1 MRDKFTPSS
10 ERKFVAIVGCGFVAD
25 LYLRSI
31 ELHTEV
37 EVVGV
42 FDINRDRLKTFSEYW
57 NLKSF
62 GRLETLLAALPKD
75 GVVLNLTSPA
85 AHYEVTHACLQ
96 AGRHVYSEKPLATKI
111 DQALELVE
119 FAKSKNLLLAGA
131 PCSYLSEAARTIDQA
146 IDQGICGPVR
156 LIYAELDDGYI
167 PQAPHHR
174 WISESGAPW
183 PYEDEMRTGC
193 TLEHAGYVLTWMI
206 AIFGSIKSITAF
218 SAKTIDK
225 KLDPAC
231 ETPDTSIGIMH
242 FEAGQILRLTIT
254 IIAPHNH
261 QILITGD
268 KGTIGLNET
277 WDNYAK
283 VKYRERLRIRRRL
296 MESPIARTLRL
307 HHRQDGARVAKRG
320 ASKMNYFLGPN
331 EMLRFL
337 KHGGDNLASSDLALH
352 TTEATLAL
360 QNAGVTSTTYTMRSR
375 CDPLPLHK
383 YGASEP

>member
-1 MRDKFTPSS
+1 MLDEGSLSS
-10 ERKFVAIVGCGFVAD
+10 VRKSVAIVGCGFVAD
-25 LYLRSI
+25 FYMRSI
-31 ELHTEV
+31 ELHAEV
-37 EVVGV
+37 DVVGA
-42 FDINRDRLKTFSEYW
+42 FDIRRDRLETFCAYW
-57 NLKSF
+57 KLKSCEN
-62 GRLETLLAALPKD
+62 LEMLLAELPED

-96 AGRHVYSEKPLATKI
+96 FGRHVYSEKPLATDI
-111 DQALELVE
+111 DQALELAE

-131 PCSYLSEAARTIDQA
+131 PCSYLSEAARTLDQA
-146 IDQGICGPVR
+146 IDQDLCGPVR

-167 PQAPHHR
+167 PQAPYHL

-193 TLEHAGYVLTWMI
+193 TLEHAGYVLTWLI

-225 KLDPAC
+225 KLDPDC
-231 ETPDTSIGIMH
+231 ETPDTSIGIIN

-254 IIAPHNH
+254 IVAPHNH
-261 QILITGD
+261 QVLITGD
-268 KGTIGLNET
+268 NGTIGLNDT

-283 VKYRERLRIRRRL
+283 VKYRKRLRVRRRL
-296 MESPIARTLRL
+296 LESPIAKRLRL
-307 HHRQDGARVAKRG
+307 RHPQDGARAAKRG
-320 ASKMNYFLGPN
+320 ASKMNYFLGAN

-337 KHGGDNLASSDLALH
+337 KHGGDNLASLDLALH

-360 QNAGVTSTTYTMRSR
+360 QNAGVTSATYLMRTR

-383 YGASEP
+383 YRAFEP